1 MAKALPLNDFR
12 ARRFILEE
20 DDYGLIAEAEPEPYD
35 VVDRETWRS
44 IQALPEEVSVF
55 TSDLHGSLLKRQHQT
70 WAGWID
76 RVCRWMDKS
85 RRRPAMPLGHAML
98 DTADEFQAA
107 TFALLHGYYR
117 QAIGGLR
124 TALELMAVGARYQSD
139 PKNAK
144 YLRWK
149 DGIGDLGF
157 GKMRDELSCLR
168 RLVGLNEH
176 LQSRGMRRFAHKSDP
191 HSRSRSPSNS
201 WMGHLYDFLCR
212 YAHGRPDF
220 NHVALWGGS
229 NGPVYD
235 ETGIKTA
242 DDLYRRTAFTC
253 WALASLAAPDLYVS
267 EREMLRL
274 LVRDED
280 DWREFARE
288 SWKFLMTRPRPRRS
302 GS

>member
-1 MAKALPLNDFR
+1 MAKALPLSDFR

-35 VVDRETWRS
+35 VVDREIWRS
-44 IQALPEEVSVF
+44 IQTLPEEVSVI
-55 TSDLHGSLLKRQHQT
+55 TSDLHGSLLKRQYQT
-70 WAGWID
+70 WSEWIE
-76 RVCRWMDKS
+76 RVCRWMDKT
-85 RRRPAMPLGHAML
+85 RRRPKTPLAHAML

-139 PKNAK
+139 PKNEK

-168 RLVGLNEH
+168 RVASLNER
-176 LQSRGMRRFAHKSDP
+176 LQARGVSKFAHKSDP
-191 HSRSRSPSNS
+191 TSRSSSNS
-201 WMGHLYDFLCR
+201 WMGHLYDLLCR

-229 NGPVYD
+229 NGPVYHQD
-235 ETGIKTA
+235 GLKTA

-253 WALASLAAPDLYVS
+253 WTLASLAAPDLYLS

-274 LVRDED
+274 LASGED

-288 SWKFLMTRPRPRRS
+288 IWRFLMVRRRPR
-302 GS
+302 